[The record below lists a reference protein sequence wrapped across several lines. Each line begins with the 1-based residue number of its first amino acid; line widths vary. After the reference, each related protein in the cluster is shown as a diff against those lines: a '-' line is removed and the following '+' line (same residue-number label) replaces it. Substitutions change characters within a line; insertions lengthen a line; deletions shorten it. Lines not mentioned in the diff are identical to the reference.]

1 MGLQVSC
8 FVFLPLHLVLGSL
21 AAGKEEKLTIRSS
34 IIFLFGLLRMDECV
48 CVCVNVFV
56 SSPNDT
62 DIDRLWI
69 GTDCNGL

>member
-1 MGLQVSC
+1 M
-8 FVFLPLHLVLGSL
+8 LGSL
-21 AAGKEEKLTIRSS
+21 AAGKEEKLTIR
-34 IIFLFGLLRMDECV
+34 IIFFLFGLLRMDECV
-48 CVCVNVFV
+48 CVNVNVFV